1 MQVRTM
7 ARVATVGLVAA
18 PLALAASGMASAS
31 EGGHGGGYCVGPVAS
46 QDGGLADLDAA
57 IDPTLNVGSILGG
70 PTSQQVV
77 KADRSNSGI
86 LQSGDCGSAFQ
97 AADLIGVAL
106 DVSPT
111 INLGGLLGGATQQSV
126 STLDSSN
133 SGIVQS

>member
-7 ARVATVGLVAA
+7 ARAATVGLVAA

-31 EGGHGGGYCVGPVAS
+31 EGSREGHCVGPVAS
-46 QDGGLADLDAA
+46 QQGGLADLDAA
-57 IDPTLNVGSILGG
+57 VDPTLNVGSILGG
-70 PTSQQVV
+70 STSQQVFE
-77 KADRSNSGI
+77 ADRSQSGI
-86 LQSGDCGSAFQ
+86 LQSGACGGSAFQ
-97 AADLIGVAL
+97 TADLVGVAL

-126 STLDSSN
+126 SSLDSSN